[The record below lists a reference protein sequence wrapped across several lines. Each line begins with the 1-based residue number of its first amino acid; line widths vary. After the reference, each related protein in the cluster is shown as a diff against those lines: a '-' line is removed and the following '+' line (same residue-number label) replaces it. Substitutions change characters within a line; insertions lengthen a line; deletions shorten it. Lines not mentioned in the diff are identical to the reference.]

1 MGAPHFW
8 NFDELK
14 VFDLIILL
22 RAFGRDL
29 YCNAKIKRNA
39 MRALSTS
46 SLQDND
52 LCLSDFPVHDSAPST
67 LLLAEQ
73 MHVDNGIRASL
84 MVRAACNEEQGRAG
98 LEPKAC
104 AHIVYVADWSP
115 LCAVRRQPIKTWW
128 QMSRGWS
135 LRGTRQKSKPKGA
148 LCASR
153 ALLHPSP

>member
-29 YCNAKIKRNA
+29 YCNAETKRNA

-84 MVRAACNEEQGRAG
+84 MVRAACNAERGGAG
-98 LEPKAC
+98 QEGQDLNQRLVP
-104 AHIVYVADWSP
+104 
-115 LCAVRRQPIKTWW
+115 T
-128 QMSRGWS
+128 
-135 LRGTRQKSKPKGA
+135 
-148 LCASR
+148 
-153 ALLHPSP
+153 